1 MAEKD
6 RDGTHDM
13 IFYYLLFCD
22 EMKKTKKKKETQR
35 YKSNRLYLSY
45 SLSLLPLL
53 LLSIYMHTHTHKH
66 RTKNKS
72 KSVSQERRV
81 VLLYEKMLFTL
92 LREKNA
98 KRCFLSFG

>member
-1 MAEKD
+1 MAEED

-53 LLSIYMHTHTHKH
+53 LLSIYMHTHTHTQNKKH
-66 RTKNKS
+66 VKIC
-72 KSVSQERRV
+72 VPRRV
-81 VLLYEKMLFTL
+81 VLLHMKMLFTL